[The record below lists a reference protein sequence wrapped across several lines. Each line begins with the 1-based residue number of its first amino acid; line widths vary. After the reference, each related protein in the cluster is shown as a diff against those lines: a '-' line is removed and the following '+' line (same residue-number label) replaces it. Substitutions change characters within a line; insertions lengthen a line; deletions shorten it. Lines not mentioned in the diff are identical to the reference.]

1 MRHRCGPHCG
11 CKKCIVYPT
20 KCNVVQNCSEEFVE
34 HIHPSHTT
42 VMNHHHIHNQHV
54 FPHSTSVVNTVDS
67 SNSFGGAFE
76 VPAGPGVAAP
86 APGVMGPGVA
96 PGVAPGMMGPGMG
109 VAPGAPGMMGPGMG
123 VAPGAPGMMGPGMGV
138 APGAPGMMGPGMGV
152 APGAPGMM
160 GPGMAPTGV
169 NPTLGR

>member
-11 CKKCIVYPT
+11 CKKTIVHPT
-20 KCNVVQNCSEEFVE
+20 ICNVVQNCTEEFVE

-76 VPAGPGVAAP
+76 VPSS
-86 APGVMGPGVA
+86 PGVMGPGV
-96 PGVAPGMMGPGMG
+96 GPGMLGPGIGPGMG
-109 VAPGAPGMMGPGMG
+109 VAPGTAGMMGPGMG
-123 VAPGAPGMMGPGMGV
+123 PGGMMGPGMGF
-138 APGAPGMMGPGMGV
+138 G
-152 APGAPGMM
+152 
-160 GPGMAPTGV
+160 PTGV
-169 NPTLGR
+169 NPMLGG

>member
-20 KCNVVQNCSEEFVE
+20 QCNVVQNCSEEFVE

-76 VPAGPGVAAP
+76 VPAGPGVA
-86 APGVMGPGVA
+86 PGVA
-96 PGVAPGMMGPGMG
+96 PGMMGPGMMGPGMMGPGMG
-109 VAPGAPGMMGPGMG
+109 VAPGTPGMMGPGMG
-123 VAPGAPGMMGPGMGV
+123 V
-138 APGAPGMMGPGMGV
+138 APGMMGPGMGV